1 MVILVERKKFPQKV
15 ESKKITQHDTEKHFL
30 TLAAISW
37 DICNFYFFCLRICTK
52 ALKKKRERKSECER
66 EKDGDKL
73 SDKNGKTTL
82 KTIDVKHRKKID
94 EGTEK

>member
-1 MVILVERKKFPQKV
+1 
-15 ESKKITQHDTEKHFL
+15 
-30 TLAAISW
+30 
-37 DICNFYFFCLRICTK
+37 
-52 ALKKKRERKSECER
+52 LKKKRERKSECER

-73 SDKNGKTTL
+73 SDKNGKTSL